1 MYLLARVPTLLFM
14 LWLPLQGHSQSAPP
28 KCRIKTHLRF
38 DGREIKESGD
48 TLAKEQFVSWFH
60 DGKVSVGK
68 TTAQVVS
75 FKVRWLSTRS
85 DYKGP
90 YTVEVTDGANVN
102 QKLAEQLKQTLA
114 PTNRGDE
121 IFIDD
126 IRARKANGD
135 VCKVAHGVTFILR

>member
-1 MYLLARVPTLLFM
+1 MSTHARLLALSFM
-14 LWLPLQGHSQSAPP
+14 LWLPLQGHAQTAPP

-38 DGREIKESGD
+38 DGRQMKESGD
-48 TLAKEQFVSWFH
+48 TVAKDQLISWFSN
-60 DGKVSVGK
+60 GKVSVGK
-68 TTAQVVS
+68 TNAQVVS
-75 FKVRWLSTRS
+75 YKVRWLSTRS

-90 YTVEVTDGANVN
+90 YTVEVTDATNIN

-114 PTNRGDE
+114 PTNSGDE

-135 VCKVAHGVTFILR
+135 VCKVTHGVTFILK